1 MLVSW
6 VLPKMNIH
14 LNGVSSLKS
23 LRMSCELLIRCYHY
37 KKNMFL
43 YNSWSSDNGKK
54 KLIEIQWREHTCDKN
69 KFLCCRCLLIYISN
83 SDFLSVW
90 RALSPS
96 LPHSIY
102 PLFLCILVQL
112 SLNFYITLYNSVWAS
127 SSLYMFHISF
137 CTPRSVFLLDPSIL
151 QYWFIYC
158 LTLGQYQSSIST
170 I

>member
-1 MLVSW
+1 MVFRLWNRSECLV
-6 VLPKMNIH
+6 N
-14 LNGVSSLKS
+14 
-23 LRMSCELLIRCYHY
+23 C
-37 KKNMFL
+37 
-43 YNSWSSDNGKK
+43 WSVATITKRTCFSTTVDLATMEKK

-112 SLNFYITLYNSVWAS
+112 SLSFYITLYNSVWAS